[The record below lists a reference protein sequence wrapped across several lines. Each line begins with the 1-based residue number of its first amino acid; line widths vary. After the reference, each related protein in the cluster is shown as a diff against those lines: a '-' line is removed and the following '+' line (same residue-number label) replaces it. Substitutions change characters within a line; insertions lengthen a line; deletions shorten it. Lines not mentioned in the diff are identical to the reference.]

1 MNKTIELT
9 NRLEEA
15 EKVIAQL
22 EVVWECADDIVIKDI
37 ITEAILH
44 IQICME
50 GTAQELYQFNQT
62 QIPN

>member
-15 EKVIAQL
+15 EKVIEQL
-22 EVVWECADDIVIKDI
+22 EVVWECAEDVKIKDY
-37 ITEAILH
+37 ITETILH

-50 GTAQELYQFNQT
+50 ETSQELYQENHEQL
-62 QIPN
+62 PN